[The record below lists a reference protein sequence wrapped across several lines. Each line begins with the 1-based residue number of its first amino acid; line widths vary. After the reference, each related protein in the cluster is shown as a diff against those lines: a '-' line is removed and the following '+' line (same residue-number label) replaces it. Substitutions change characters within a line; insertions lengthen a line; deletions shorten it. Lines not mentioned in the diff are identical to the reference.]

1 MQPKNKVGRPP
12 IVSGKRRTKLKNIL
26 KRNKRSGSRK
36 LTGKIEEQLGVN
48 IADRTIRKY
57 AHEFGFNWGKPQKVP
72 LLRDE
77 HKLLRLKFAKKYL
90 RGDVS
95 PIIFTDEA
103 SFTIQSPVIGQ
114 RYEKGHR
121 PDVGKLPHWKMIH
134 VWWDISLRYNIT
146 PYLFT
151 ENLNAELYQEILSQR
166 LPSANKND
174 WILQ

>member
-1 MQPKNKVGRPP
+1 M
-12 IVSGKRRTKLKNIL
+12 S
-26 KRNKRSGSRK
+26 
-36 LTGKIEEQLGVN
+36 
-48 IADRTIRKY
+48 
-57 AHEFGFNWGKPQKVP
+57 
-72 LLRDE
+72 LLPDE
-77 HKLLRLKFAKKYL
+77 HKLLHLKFAKKYL

-121 PDVGKLPHWKMIH
+121 QDVGKLPHSKKIH
-134 VWWDISLRYNIT
+134 VWWSIYLRYNIT

-151 ENLNAELYQEILSQR
+151 ENINAELYQEILSQR

-174 WILQ
+174 WILQQDNDPKHRARSTLKWLDRHTPAYIRLAIYKPAIFFEIF